1 MAIAGFLVH
10 AEAGQCERLEM
21 NLAEIPGI
29 STFGIHRGYYL
40 VAVAEAPGD
49 SMEDLLHRVHCI
61 DGVLAVYV
69 TSMTVED
76 EIVA

>member
-10 AEAGQCERLEM
+10 AELGQCERIEGQ
-21 NLAEIPGI
+21 LAEMPEI
-29 STFGIHRGYYL
+29 STFGIHQGRYI

-49 SMEDLLHRVHCI
+49 GMEDLLHRVHGM
-61 DGVLAVYV
+61 DGVLTAYV

-76 EIVA
+76 ELEP